1 MDIRILIPVMA
12 SVLFL
17 GGYSPAEA
25 CRCMQSHTQTVFC
38 NSVAVLKIEFLSSGT
53 QYSEKGYNIK
63 VFEVLKGSENFKTI
77 TFVSTMAGT
86 SCELSI
92 PSDNFNQQYIIA
104 VSSSDGHAS
113 LGLCS
118 FVKLL
123 SAMPPK
129 QITGMQNAYA
139 KGCGCEIIRCAEA
152 PCASDPNQCILEGG
166 DSGNQQQNMMCAPDA
181 NAICSWKTI

>member
-1 MDIRILIPVMA
+1 MDIRILITFMA

-17 GGYSPAEA
+17 GCYSPAEA
-25 CRCMQSHTQTVFC
+25 CTCVPSHPQTVFC
-38 NSVAVLKIEFLSSGT
+38 KAKAILKIEFLSSGT
-53 QYSEKGYNIK
+53 QSSQKGYIIK
-63 VFEVLKGSENFKTI
+63 VKKVLKGSENFKTM

-86 SCELSI
+86 SCERRI
-92 PSDNFNQQYIIA
+92 NSDNFNQEYIIA

-123 SAMPPK
+123 SEMPAK
-129 QITGMQNAYA
+129 QIAGMQNAYA

-152 PCASDPNQCILEGG
+152 PCASNPNQCILEGG
-166 DSGNQQQNMMCAPDA
+166 VSGNQQQNMMCAPHA
-181 NAICSWKTI
+181 KGICSWKTI

>member
-1 MDIRILIPVMA
+1 MDIRILITFMA
-12 SVLFL
+12 SFLFL
-17 GGYSPAEA
+17 GCYSPAEA
-25 CRCMQSHTQTVFC
+25 CKCIQRHPQTVFC
-38 NSVAVLKIEFLSSGT
+38 NSDAVLKIEFLSSGT

-63 VFEVLKGSENFKTI
+63 VSEVWKGSENFKTI

-92 PSDNFNQQYIIA
+92 PSDNQEYIIA
-104 VSSSDGHAS
+104 VSKSDDGKVS

-129 QITGMQNAYA
+129 QIAGMQKAYA
-139 KGCGCEIIRCAEA
+139 KGCGCEITTCAVP
-152 PCASDPNQCILEGG
+152 PCPSLRRQCILEDG
-166 DSGNQQQNMMCAPDA
+166 DSGNQQQNMMCAPHA
-181 NAICSWKTI
+181 KGICSWKTI